1 MKNKLARLRELSRN
15 NLARVGFTVVGAT
28 AGSSAFA
35 DAATQTAITDAY
47 TSGSSDLSVAITGL
61 IGLVALMVGVGMIIS
76 MLRKG

>member
-15 NLARVGFTVVGAT
+15 NLARAGFTFVGAT
-28 AGSSAFA
+28 VGSSAFA

-47 TSGSSDLSVAITGL
+47 TNGSSDLSVAITGL

>member
-1 MKNKLARLRELSRN
+1 MKNKLAYLRKLSRD
-15 NLARVGFTVVGAT
+15 NLSRAGFVVVGST
-28 AGSSAFA
+28 AASFASA